1 MFTGFPD
8 ARIVGGV
15 FGVPQSHGGAGQE
28 EAPRMDTML
37 ILQVLFGSVIS
48 VTTALAF
55 MEIRR
60 LRKKLSS

>member
-1 MFTGFPD
+1 
-8 ARIVGGV
+8 
-15 FGVPQSHGGAGQE
+15 
-28 EAPRMDTML
+28 MDTML

-60 LRKKLSS
+60 LRKKLSSSN

>member
-1 MFTGFPD
+1 MFTGSRL
-8 ARIVGGV
+8 ARIVGEA
-15 FGVPQSHGGAGQE
+15 FGVPRSHGGAGQE
-28 EAPRMDTML
+28 EGREMDTML